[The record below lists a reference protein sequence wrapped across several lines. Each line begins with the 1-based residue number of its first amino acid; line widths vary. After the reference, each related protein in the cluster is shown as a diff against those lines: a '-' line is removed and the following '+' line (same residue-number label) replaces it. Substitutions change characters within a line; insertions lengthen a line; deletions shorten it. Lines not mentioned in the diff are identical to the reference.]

1 MDLELSPAT
10 TGKKNLSSDTYVKDN
25 EDIANIEDFGTK
37 VPVIIETLASNDGK
51 VVSSIGSSNLAVRN
65 KMWYYLYNLAID
77 YIIQYS
83 RI

>member
-37 VPVIIETLASNDGK
+37 VPVIIETLENDDGK
-51 VVSSIGSSNLAVRN
+51 IVSSIGSSNLVVRS
-65 KMWYYLYNLAID
+65 
-77 YIIQYS
+77 QF
-83 RI
+83 